1 MKIRNEILFFLKGLF
16 VALALYVFMI
26 LVFLPKV
33 AFVYQVF

>member
-1 MKIRNEILFFLKGLF
+1 MKIKNELVLFATGLF
-16 VALALYVFMI
+16 VALAFFLLLV

>member
-1 MKIRNEILFFLKGLF
+1 MKIKSEIVFFLKGF
-16 VALALYVFMI
+16 FAALAFYVLLI

>member
-1 MKIRNEILFFLKGLF
+1 MKIKNELILIVTGLF
-16 VALALYVFMI
+16 LAFAFFVLLV

>member
-1 MKIRNEILFFLKGLF
+1 MKIKGEVALFLKAFF
-16 VALALYVFMI
+16 VALALYVLLI

>member
-1 MKIRNEILFFLKGLF
+1 MKIKNELILFATGLF
-16 VALALYVFMI
+16 VAVAFFVFLV